1 MTTENNGIHPVTSR
15 RESLMARMQAKYP
28 DKDFSNEDEFYG
40 QISDDFD
47 GYDQELNTY
56 RAHEKALSD
65 MFTADHRSASFIS
78 DWRNGED
85 PTISLIRR
93 FGPDIKDA
101 IDDPALQEKIAEANK
116 EYVQRMEESKQ
127 LDEEYQKNIS
137 ETLAYLDEE
146 VSSGRLQEQDIDD
159 ALAFLVGIVHD
170 GIVGKFSPETIDMAL
185 RALHHDSDVEEADQA
200 GEVRGR
206 NAKITE
212 TLEKRAKTDGTAPLA
227 GKNGG
232 AGTAR
237 QPPHLGALDQYGDN
251 NKSIWERGGEHRTRV
266 SR

>member
-1 MTTENNGIHPVTSR
+1 MTTESNGSHPVTSR
-15 RESLMARMQAKYP
+15 RESLMTRLKEKYP
-28 DKDFSNEDEFYG
+28 DKDFTNEDEFFG

-47 GYDQELNTY
+47 GYDNELNTY
-56 RAHEKALSD
+56 RAHEKAFSD
-65 MFTADHRSASFIS
+65 MFTSDPRSASFIS

-137 ETLAYLDEE
+137 ETLAYLDEQ
-146 VSSGRLQEQDIDD
+146 VSSGVLQEQDVDD
-159 ALAFLVGIVHD
+159 ALALLVGIVHD

-185 RALHHDSDVEEADQA
+185 RALHHDSDVEEADLA

-206 NAKITE
+206 NAKINE
-212 TLEKRAKTDGTAPLA
+212 TLKTRSKSDGTAPLA

-232 AGTAR
+232 AGNER
-237 QPPHLGALDQYGDN
+237 QPPHLGALDQFGDN

>member
-1 MTTENNGIHPVTSR
+1 MIKESIGSQPVTSR
-15 RESLMARMQAKYP
+15 RESLMTRLKEKYP
-28 DKDFSNEDEFYG
+28 EKDFSDDDEFFG

-47 GYDQELNTY
+47 GYDQELNTL
-56 RAHEKALSD
+56 REHEKAFSD
-65 MFTADHRSASFIS
+65 MFTADPRSGSFLT

-146 VSSGRLQEQDIDD
+146 VSSGRLQEQDVDD

-170 GIVGKFSPETIDMAL
+170 GIVGKFSPETIDMAV
-185 RALHHDSDVEEADQA
+185 RALHHDSDVEEADLA
-200 GEVRGR
+200 GEIRGR
-206 NAKITE
+206 NAKINE
-212 TLEKRAKTDGTAPLA
+212 TLKTRSKSDGTAPLA

-232 AGTAR
+232 AGNER

-251 NKSIWERGGEHRTRV
+251 NKSIWERGSEHRTRV